1 MLAFDYGGRRTGV
14 AVGQTITGSA
24 RALTTLTSVG
34 TGPDWAA
41 IDRLLDEWRPDLL
54 LVGLP
59 QRDDGSDSPQTL
71 AARAFARELE
81 ERGIRVALVNEH
93 LTSNEASRA
102 LAEARSD
109 GSRRRRV
116 RKEDID
122 ALAAV
127 LIAEQWL
134 RAAPDE
140 I

>member
-24 RALTTLTSVG
+24 RALKTLTSVAG
-34 TGPDWAA
+34 APDWAS
-41 IDRLLDEWRPDLL
+41 IDQLLDEWRPDLI

-59 QRDDGSDSPQTL
+59 LRDDGSDSPQTL
-71 AARAFARELE
+71 AAREFARALE
-81 ERGIRVALVNEH
+81 QRGSRVTLVNEH

-102 LAEARSD
+102 LAEARGD

-134 RAAPDE
+134 RAAPAQ